1 MYEDRA
7 KECSEVGADEIDGEI
22 WSLKEAAAYLDVSYS
37 TALRMARSGEL
48 VAWQIN
54 DSWKTSK
61 GLCKRYV
68 RSQIKKQALI
78 CRATYSE

>member
-1 MYEDRA
+1 MSFD
-7 KECSEVGADEIDGEI
+7 DIDGEI
-22 WSLKEAAAYLDVSYS
+22 LSLKEAAAYLTFLFDRASHGQ
-37 TALRMARSGEL
+37 SGEL

-61 GLCKRYV
+61 ALCKRYV

>member
-7 KECSEVGADEIDGEI
+7 KECSDASFDDIDCEI

-61 GLCKRYV
+61 ALCKRYV